1 MYDIIIIG
9 AGIIGTSVAYELAK
23 YQLNI
28 CVLEAEND
36 VSVGTTKANS
46 AILHAG
52 YDPKTG
58 SLNAKL
64 NVEGSILAKE
74 LCEKLDVPRKQ
85 IGSLVI
91 AFSKE
96 DLSTLEALYER
107 GKQNGV
113 ADLQL
118 LTAEETLEMEPHLN
132 SEIFGAL
139 YAPTAAVVNPWE
151 FALAL
156 GETAKINGVEFKF
169 NQRVLDIQEEN
180 DFFSVIT
187 EKGSFKTKQVIN
199 AAGIHAEEIHRL
211 VAPPTFKTIPCRG
224 EYYLL
229 DLEEGETVNHVI
241 FQCPTKAGKG
251 ILISPTTHGNI
262 IVGPNAENIAPELI
276 NTGADIA
283 NTSMGLEQVAKGA
296 RLSVPTINLSNSIRN
311 FSGIRANTDREEFVI
326 EKVIDD
332 FYDIA
337 GINSPG
343 LTAAP
348 AIARYLV
355 DLMAE
360 DGLVLTEK
368 ETFIDERTRVHF
380 NDASIEEKQKIIKEN
395 PDYGRIICRCEN
407 ITEGD
412 IRQSL
417 RQTLPASSV
426 DGVKRRT
433 IAGMGRCQGG
443 FCGPRVVEIIADEL
457 NIAPTEVDLDKLG
470 SRILTGITKEVN

>member
-1 MYDIIIIG
+1 MFDIIIIG
-9 AGIIGTSVAYELAK
+9 AGIVGTSLAYELAK
-23 YQLNI
+23 YQLDI

-36 VSVGTTKANS
+36 VSMGTTKANS

-52 YDPKTG
+52 YDPKAG

-74 LCEKLDVPRKQ
+74 LCKKLDVPRKQ

-91 AFSKE
+91 AFSE
-96 DLSTLEALYER
+96 EELSTIKELYDR
-107 GKQNGV
+107 GNQNGV
-113 ADLQL
+113 EGLQI
-118 LTAEETLEMEPHLN
+118 LTAEETLEMEPNLN
-132 SEIFGAL
+132 SEVLGAL
-139 YAPTAAVVNPWE
+139 YAPTAAIVNPWE

-156 GETAKINGVEFKF
+156 GETAKVNGVDFKF
-169 NQRVLDIQEEN
+169 NQRVSDIQKEN
-180 DFFSVIT
+180 NIFSVIT
-187 EKGSFKTKQVIN
+187 EKESFKTKLVIN
-199 AAGIHAEEIHRL
+199 AAGVHAEEIHRL

-229 DLEEGETVNHVI
+229 DLEEGDTVSHVI
-241 FQCPTKAGKG
+241 FQCPTKVSKG

-262 IVGPNAENIAPELI
+262 IVGPNAEDIPPSLL
-276 NTGADIA
+276 NTGADLA
-283 NTSMGLEQVAKGA
+283 NTSSGLKQVAEGA
-296 RLSVPTINLSNSIRN
+296 KLSVPTINLSNSIRN
-311 FSGIRANTDREEFVI
+311 FSGVRANTDRGEFII
-326 EKVIDD
+326 EKVIDH
-332 FYDIA
+332 FYDVA

-348 AIARYLV
+348 AIAHYLV
-355 DLMAE
+355 DLISK
-360 DGLVLTEK
+360 DGLVLEKK

-380 NDASIEEKQKIIKEN
+380 NDAPIAEKQKIIKEN

-407 ITEGD
+407 ITEGE

-417 RQTLPASSV
+417 RQTLPACSV

-457 NIAPTEVDLDKLG
+457 NISPTEVDLDKLG
-470 SRILTGITKEVN
+470 SRILTGITKEVK